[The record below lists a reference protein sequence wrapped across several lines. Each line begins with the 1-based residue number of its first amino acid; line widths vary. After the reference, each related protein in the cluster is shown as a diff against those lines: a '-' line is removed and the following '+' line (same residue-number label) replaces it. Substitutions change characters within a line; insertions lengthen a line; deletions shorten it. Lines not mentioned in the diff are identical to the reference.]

1 MLLLFIINYRYFRAV
16 LKLLCINE
24 NSVLTLTVR
33 TGFFFEPLTLILY
46 AEHEFIGDIDGV
58 TNGYCADWA
67 KKFL

>member
-1 MLLLFIINYRYFRAV
+1 M
-16 LKLLCINE
+16 LCINE